1 MEAFSDGGGGDSAA
15 APGHFG
21 AGPGGA
27 ADLRVVGLALIAD
40 GINKALGE
48 LGKLGLV
55 DDAGWS
61 GTGRGFDD
69 LEMDG
74 LTIGDDTVGA
84 VFHSFCERWQWGVR
98 ALVDEGNAFAA
109 AVGLSA
115 GTMYQTDQTV
125 KNSLKVGLNS
135 LEGNPYASEEQIE
148 NQSWS
153 QLAQPAWLH
162 PDYSAKS
169 FRDGAAASEQVL
181 KGMGRDVAT
190 AETVPGV
197 EVAPT
202 VAGIDQ
208 DDYNAAVNTWLGLKQ
223 EGQG

>member
-1 MEAFSDGGGGDSAA
+1 MSGG
-15 APGHFG
+15 G
-21 AGPGGA
+21 AGPGEEHGGGQGGA
-27 ADLRVVGLALIAD
+27 ADLRSVGLALIAD

-55 DDAGWS
+55 HDAGWS

-74 LTIGDDTVGA
+74 MTIGDDTVGA

-98 ALVDEGNAFAA
+98 ALVEEGNAFAE

-115 GTMYQTDQTV
+115 GTLYQTDQTV

-135 LEGNPYASEEQIE
+135 LEGSPYASEQQIE
-148 NQSWS
+148 SQSWG
-153 QLAQPAWLH
+153 QLSTPAWLH
-162 PDYSAKS
+162 PDYSEKS
-169 FRDGAAASEQVL
+169 FRDSATASEQVL

-190 AETVPGV
+190 EEVLPGV
-197 EVAPT
+197 EAAPT
-202 VAGIDQ
+202 ALGMDQ
-208 DDYNAAVNTWLGLKQ
+208 GDYDAAVNKMLGLKQ

>member
-1 MEAFSDGGGGDSAA
+1 MEAVAGGGGGASA
-15 APGHFG
+15 
-21 AGPGGA
+21 GGSP
-27 ADLRVVGLALIAD
+27 DLRVVGLALIAD
-40 GINKALGE
+40 GIDKALGE

-55 DDAGWS
+55 NDAGRS

-74 LTIGDDTVGA
+74 MTIGDESVGA

-98 ALVDEGNAFAA
+98 ALIDEGNAFAA
-109 AVGLSA
+109 GVGLAA

-135 LEGNPYASEEQIE
+135 LEGNPYASEQQIDQE
-148 NQSWS
+148 SWGR
-153 QLAQPAWLH
+153 LATPGWLH
-162 PDYSAKS
+162 PDYSEKS
-169 FRDGAAASEQVL
+169 FRDGLTASEQTL
-181 KGMGRDVAT
+181 KGMGRDLAT

-197 EVAPT
+197 ELAPT
-202 VAGIDQ
+202 LTGMDQ
-208 DDYNAAVNTWLGLKQ
+208 DDYNAAVNASLGLKQ

>member
-1 MEAFSDGGGGDSAA
+1 MEAISEGGGASEGMPH
-15 APGHFG
+15 PGG
-21 AGPGGA
+21 GPGGA
-27 ADLRVVGLALIAD
+27 ADLRMVGLALIAD

-55 DDAGWS
+55 HDAGWS
-61 GTGRGFDD
+61 GTGRGFDE

-74 LTIGDDTVGA
+74 MTIGDDTVGA

-98 ALVDEGNAFAA
+98 ALVDEGNAFAQ

-115 GTMYQTDQTV
+115 GTSYQTDQTV

-135 LEGNPYASEEQIE
+135 LEGNPYASEQQIQS
-148 NQSWS
+148 QSWG
-153 QLAQPAWLH
+153 QLATPAWLH
-162 PDYSAKS
+162 PDYSEKS
-169 FRDGAAASEQVL
+169 FHDSATASEQVL

-190 AETVPGV
+190 EEVLPGM
-197 EVAPT
+197 EAAPT
-202 VAGIDQ
+202 ALGMDQ
-208 DDYNAAVNTWLGLKQ
+208 NDYNAAVNKTFGLTQ